1 MFIDFVNLVDAKQ
14 CLAPQDDFCI
24 NNSVVCISA
33 SGKLSEVL
41 EMGFPGLV
49 IFFLKAPKKGI
60 QKKIDLYQL
69 TNLF

>member
-1 MFIDFVNLVDAKQ
+1 MFVDFVNLVDAKQ

-24 NNSVVCISA
+24 HNSAVCISA

-49 IFFLKAPKKGI
+49 IFF
-60 QKKIDLYQL
+60 
-69 TNLF
+69 